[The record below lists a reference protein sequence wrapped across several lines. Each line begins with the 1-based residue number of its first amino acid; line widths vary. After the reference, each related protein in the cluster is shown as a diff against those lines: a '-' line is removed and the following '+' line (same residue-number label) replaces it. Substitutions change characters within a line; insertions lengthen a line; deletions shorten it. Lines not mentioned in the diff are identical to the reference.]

1 MTENKRT
8 DETPNTGAAEHAHAL
23 TARTQ
28 GELVQASGEDLPV
41 LEAFQRF
48 LDAERE
54 QARKRMFIMATSF
67 SAVLVVLVAA
77 GIYYSLSMI
86 RPVRQDFRTLNSS
99 VHIAE
104 KNRERAENRLSS
116 AIDRLHQDGRSFK
129 ETLAHDKQALAEAR
143 ADIRIKTQ
151 TLEYQLTDTK
161 TTLAELRQQN
171 KQLQEQ
177 LAGIKNEVPALAL
190 EMETVL
196 EKIKE
201 HNKPQTTPSPMIKS
215 EIITPETRPV
225 LMPGTGPVS
234 MTIFPAGSQEPIPWR
249 LPIPE

>member
-1 MTENKRT
+1 MEAKVT
-8 DETPNTGAAEHAHAL
+8 DNTQDPESATHAHAL

-54 QARKRMFIMATSF
+54 QARRRMFIMAASF
-67 SAVLVVLVAA
+67 SAVLIVLVAA

-86 RPVRQDFRTLNSS
+86 RPVRQDFRTLNSN

-104 KNRERAENRLSS
+104 KNRERSENRLSS
-116 AIDRLHQDGRSFK
+116 VIDRLHQDGKTIK
-129 ETLAHDKQALAEAR
+129 ERLANDKQALAETR

-161 TTLAELRQQN
+161 KTLTELRQQN
-171 KQLQEQ
+171 RQLREQ
-177 LAGIKNEVPALAL
+177 IAEVKNDVPALAL
-190 EMETVL
+190 EMKTVL
-196 EKIKE
+196 EKIKDS
-201 HNKPQTTPSPMIKS
+201 NTPQALPEPEVKSAIAEPKTPLMH
-215 EIITPETRPV
+215 RPS
-225 LMPGTGPVS
+225 TGAIS
-234 MTIFPAGSQEPIPWR
+234 MTILPAGSHEPIPWR

>member
-1 MTENKRT
+1 MEDKLTNETHDTESAT
-8 DETPNTGAAEHAHAL
+8 HAHAL

-54 QARKRMFIMATSF
+54 QARRRMFIMAASF
-67 SAVLVVLVAA
+67 SAVLIVLVAA
-77 GIYYSLSMI
+77 GISYSLSMI
-86 RPVRQDFRTLNSS
+86 RPVRQDFRTLNSN

-104 KNRERAENRLSS
+104 KNRERSENRLSS
-116 AIDRLHQDGRSFK
+116 EIDRLHQDGKTIK
-129 ETLAHDKQALAEAR
+129 ERLANDKQALAETR

-161 TTLAELRQQN
+161 KTLTELRQQN
-171 KQLQEQ
+171 MQLREQ
-177 LAGIKNEVPALAL
+177 IAAVKNDVPALAL
-190 EMETVL
+190 EMKTML
-196 EKIKE
+196 AKIKDS
-201 HNKPQTTPSPMIKS
+201 NTPQIVPEQEKEPRIAAPEPHPM
-215 EIITPETRPV
+215 
-225 LMPGTGPVS
+225 LMRSTGAIS
-234 MTIFPAGSQEPIPWR
+234 MTILPAGSHEPIPWR